1 MRPEYDVMGV
11 FVPTLMLLALVCYGF
26 FLILHRMLAQM
37 GLYRHVWHPALFDIA
52 LYFTVLGAA
61 GYLLELVTP

>member
-11 FVPTLMLLALVCYGF
+11 FVPTLMLLGLVCYGLF
-26 FLILHRMLAQM
+26 RMLHHVLAQR

-52 LYFTVLGAA
+52 LYFTLLGAA
-61 GYLLELVTP
+61 GYLLEFVTP